1 MEGGEA
7 THLLR
12 GASTTH
18 RELLQAQASL
28 IRRTVNQSTNF
39 DFSLCNSELDA
50 KKLFLFSKKMKL
62 FQNRDCYDNIQ
73 HTLFCNF
80 G

>member
-50 KKLFLFSKKMKL
+50 
-62 FQNRDCYDNIQ
+62 
-73 HTLFCNF
+73 
-80 G
+80 